1 MLFELINS
9 SVMIGVIPTS
19 FHEFQPNLLLHMAL
33 QQLQKY
39 WSNDQI
45 NYSTKVCIAL
55 VGVIL
60 PAWYRG
66 ATDSMT
72 PMILGVVASAL
83 AEVDDRLWGR
93 IKALIITL
101 TCFAVA
107 SLSIELLF
115 ALPLPFAVGLFC
127 STFAFTMLGAVG
139 PSYSRM
145 SFASLL
151 LAIYTMIGA
160 GVSPVFWEQP
170 LLLLTGAL
178 WYGALSLAWYMLWPD
193 RPVRQSLAGIF
204 TELARYLHSKSRL
217 FDPVANMQPQPMRL
231 EAARKSAQVVN
242 ALNQARATLL
252 QRVRRRER
260 ERAFLR
266 IYFLAQDIHERVS
279 SSHYRYQ
286 DLAVSFA
293 RSDVLFRVQKLLL
306 AQADACQALARTL
319 AMGKHYTGSDHG
331 TEALAELEQS
341 LTWLHQQNNPD
352 WHSGLV
358 QLDYLHTN
366 LATVNRLLSSVADGK
381 LAPDVEHDDGS
392 RDELEQ
398 ADPGPKSIKEYLLR
412 ITNECRL
419 DSSLF
424 RHAVRL
430 SLALTLGYGLVL
442 AMNQPGGYWILL
454 TTLFVCQP
462 GYRATRQRL
471 AQRVVGTVTGLLV
484 GIPLMYLFPGQEGQ
498 LVLMAVSGTLFFTF
512 RHVRYDLA
520 TAFITLLVLLCFSQQ
535 GMGFA
540 IVMPRLWDTLLGCL
554 LALAAVVLILPDWE
568 SKRLSRIMAATVAR
582 HREYLACVVEQ
593 YQEGKSDTL
602 AYRVAR
608 RHAHNMDA
616 GLNAAIMN
624 MLAEPG
630 RYQLAKDESFRFMT
644 LSHALLSY
652 ISTLG
657 AHRVQLAGSVIEQAL
672 LEPGRLLEQHLQ
684 QLEQQLSGN
693 GEPEAVSPP
702 TQCSVT
708 DRSLAQRD
716 PQVRLLIQQF
726 QLMLKIMPE
735 LHELARALTKS
746 NVVEKDS
753 A

>member
-1 MLFELINS
+1 MA
-9 SVMIGVIPTS
+9 
-19 FHEFQPNLLLHMAL
+19 FQR
-33 QQLQKY
+33 LQKY

-115 ALPLPFAVGLFC
+115 ALPLAFAVGLFC

-151 LAIYTMIGA
+151 LAVYTMIGA
-160 GVSPVFWEQP
+160 GASPIFWEQP
-170 LLLLTGAL
+170 VLLLSGAL

-260 ERAFLR
+260 AFLR

-286 DLAVSFA
+286 DLADNFA

-306 AQADACQALARTL
+306 AQADACQALAHTL
-319 AMGKHYTGSDHG
+319 AMGKNYTGSDHG
-331 TEALAELEQS
+331 GEALIELEQS
-341 LTWLHQQNNPD
+341 LTWLHQQHNPD
-352 WHSGLV
+352 WHSGLL

-366 LATVNRLLSSVADGK
+366 LATVNRLLSSVTDGK
-381 LAPDVEHDDGS
+381 LAPEDDAEHDDGS

-398 ADPGPKSIKEYLLR
+398 ADLGPKSIKEYLLR
-412 ITNECRL
+412 IRNECRL

-471 AQRVVGTVTGLLV
+471 AQRVMGTVTGLLV
-484 GIPLMYLFPGQEGQ
+484 GIPLLYLFPGQEGQ

-540 IVMPRLWDTLLGCL
+540 IVMPRLWDTLLGSL

-568 SKRLSRIMAATVAR
+568 SKRLSRIMAATIAR

-593 YQEGKSDTL
+593 YQGGKSDTL

-657 AHRVQLAGSVIEQAL
+657 AHRVQLADSVIEQAL
-672 LEPGRLLEQHLQ
+672 LEPARVLEQHLQ
-684 QLEQQLSGN
+684 QLEQQLL
-693 GEPEAVSPP
+693 GEPMATIPP
-702 TQCSVT
+702 GQRYVA
-708 DRSLAQRD
+708 DGLMAQRD

-726 QLMLKIMPE
+726 RLMLKIMPE

-746 NVVEKDS
+746 DVVEKT
-753 A
+753 

>member
-1 MLFELINS
+1 
-9 SVMIGVIPTS
+9 MIGMILS
-19 FHEFQPNLLLHMAL
+19 FLYELRPNILLHMAF
-33 QQLQKY
+33 QRLQKY
-39 WSNDQI
+39 WSNDQV

-60 PAWYRG
+60 PLWYQG

-93 IKALIITL
+93 VKALIITL
-101 TCFAVA
+101 ACFAVA

-115 ALPLPFAVGLFC
+115 AYPPLFAVGLFC
-127 STFAFTMLGAVG
+127 STFAFTMLGAMG

-151 LAIYTMIGA
+151 LAVYTMIGA
-160 GVSPVFWEQP
+160 GERPVFWEQP
-170 LLLLTGAL
+170 VLLLSGAL
-178 WYGALSLAWYMLWPD
+178 WYGILSLAWYMLWPE

-204 TELARYLHSKSRL
+204 AELADYLSSKSRL
-217 FDPVANMQPQPMRL
+217 FEPVANMQPQPMRL
-231 EAARKSAQVVN
+231 EEARKNAQVVN
-242 ALNQARATLL
+242 ALNQAKATLL
-252 QRVRRRER
+252 QRLRRRER
-260 ERAFLR
+260 ERVFVR
-266 IYFLAQDIHERVS
+266 IYLVAQDIHERVS

-286 DLAVSFA
+286 DLAENFA

-306 AQADACQALARTL
+306 AQADTCRALARTL
-319 AMGKHYTGSDHG
+319 VLGQNDTSNSRDAQ
-331 TEALAELEQS
+331 ALTELEQS
-341 LTWLHQQNNPD
+341 LSWLHQQNNPS
-352 WHSGLV
+352 WHSGLS

-366 LATVNRLLSSVADGK
+366 LAMVDRLLSIVADGES
-381 LAPDVEHDDGS
+381 AASCGAERADENT
-392 RDELEQ
+392 DELEL
-398 ADPGPKSIKEYLLR
+398 ADSNPKGIKEHLLR
-412 ITNECRL
+412 IGNECRL

-430 SLALTLGYGLVL
+430 SIALTLGYGLVL
-442 AMNQPGGYWILL
+442 SMNQPGGYWILL

-484 GIPLMYLFPGQEGQ
+484 GIPLLYLFPGQEGQ
-498 LVLMAVSGTLFFTF
+498 LVLMVVSGVLFFTF
-512 RHVRYDLA
+512 RTVRYDLA
-520 TAFITLLVLLCFSQQ
+520 TAFITVLVMLCFSQQ

-554 LALAAVVLILPDWE
+554 LALAVVVLILPDWE
-568 SKRLSRIMAATVAR
+568 SKRLSRIMAATIAR

-593 YQEGKSDTL
+593 YQGGKCDTL

-616 GLNAAIMN
+616 ELNAAIMN

-630 RYQLAKDESFRFMT
+630 RYQLAKDESFRFLT

-657 AHRVQLAGSVIEQAL
+657 AHRVQLASSVIEQAL
-672 LEPGRLLEQHLQ
+672 LEPARVLEQHLR
-684 QLEQQLSGN
+684 QLEHQLL
-693 GEPEAVSPP
+693 GEGASVANIPPSQHDVS
-702 TQCSVT
+702 
-708 DRSLAQRD
+708 DGFMAQRD

-726 QLMLKIMPE
+726 QLMLKIIPE
-735 LHELARALTKS
+735 LHELACALTKS
-746 NVVEKDS
+746 DVVEKT
-753 A
+753 

>member
-1 MLFELINS
+1 
-9 SVMIGVIPTS
+9 MIGIIAFF
-19 FHEFQPNLLLHMAL
+19 FHGFQLNLLLRMAF
-33 QQLQKY
+33 QRWQKY

-45 NYSTKVCIAL
+45 NYSVKVCIAL
-55 VGVIL
+55 VGVVL

-101 TCFAVA
+101 ACFAVA

-115 ALPLPFAVGLFC
+115 AHPPLFAAGLLC
-127 STFAFTMLGAVG
+127 STFGFTMLGAMG

-151 LAIYTMIGA
+151 LAVYTMIGA
-160 GVSPVFWEQP
+160 GASPLFWEQP
-170 LLLLTGAL
+170 ALLLAGAL
-178 WYGALSLAWYMLWPD
+178 WYGVLSLMWYMLWPE

-204 TELARYLHSKSRL
+204 TELAGYLHSKSRL
-217 FDPVANMQPQPMRL
+217 FDPVANMRPQPLRL
-231 EAARKSAQVVN
+231 AEARKNAQVVN
-242 ALNQARATLL
+242 ALNQAKATLL
-252 QRVRRRER
+252 QRVRRQQNQ

-286 DLAVSFA
+286 DLAASFA

-306 AQADACQALARTL
+306 AQADTCRVLAHSLT
-319 AMGKHYTGSDHG
+319 MGKSDVDNSDSS
-331 TEALAELEQS
+331 EVLAELERS
-341 LTWLHQQNNPD
+341 LAWLHQQNNPD

-366 LATVNRLLSSVADGK
+366 LATVNRLMSSVMDGG
-381 LAPDVEHDDGS
+381 LATSSGDNSEAYGAV
-392 RDELEQ
+392 DELEMDD
-398 ADPGPKSIKEYLLR
+398 ANPKSIKEHLLR
-412 ITNECRL
+412 IRNECRL

-430 SLALTLGYGLVL
+430 SIALTLGYGLIL
-442 AMNQPGGYWILL
+442 AMNQPGGFWIML

-471 AQRVVGTVTGLLV
+471 AQRVMGTVAGLLV

-498 LVLMAVSGTLFFTF
+498 LVLMVISGVLFFAF
-512 RHVRYDLA
+512 RTVRYDVA

-540 IVMPRLWDTLLGCL
+540 VVLPRLWDTLLGCL
-554 LALAAVVLILPDWE
+554 LALVAVGLILPDWE
-568 SKRLSRIMAATVAR
+568 SKRLSRIMAATIAR
-582 HREYLACVVEQ
+582 HREYLTRVVEQ
-593 YQEGKSDTL
+593 YQGGKCDTL

-608 RHAHNMDA
+608 RQAHNMDA

-630 RYQLAKDESFRFMT
+630 RYQLAKDESYRFLT

-657 AHRVQLAGSVIEQAL
+657 AHRAKLADGVIDQAL
-672 LEPGRLLEQHLQ
+672 LKPAQLLDDHLRCLQ
-684 QLEQQLSGN
+684 QQLLGTS
-693 GEPEAVSPP
+693 ECDIPP
-702 TQCSVT
+702 TYRCVADDPIVQ
-708 DRSLAQRD
+708 QN
-716 PQVRLLIQQF
+716 PQVQMLIQQF

-735 LHELARALTKS
+735 LHELACTLAGNGVDGKR
-746 NVVEKDS
+746 
-753 A
+753 